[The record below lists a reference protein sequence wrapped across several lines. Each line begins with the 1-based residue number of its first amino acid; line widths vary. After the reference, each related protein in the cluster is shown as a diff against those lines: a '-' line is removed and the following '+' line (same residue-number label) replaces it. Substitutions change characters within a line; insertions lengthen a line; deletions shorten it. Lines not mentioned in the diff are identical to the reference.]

1 MEWIADALNSSVGAM
16 NSPNSNGSY
25 IKKEDNDYLNPPNFD
40 HLLSRSQR
48 RQQQKESFHRS
59 QRRVHRSQRRR
70 GSFHLDA
77 ESTLTNDKSRDRFS
91 ASFAD
96 DRVIGIGSKARIHP
110 TEMQIYL
117 RSLVQSSSSPDD
129 MAMMKKTISKQV
141 SNMTADGDK
150 KGDLLSD
157 SCDDPLRSAADSSP
171 SPHAAS
177 ASPQSAATVDPSSKK
192 NNRQKNDKAVEVYKE
207 TTLIAR
213 FRTQTECARY
223 LRATPEAVSYHCSKG
238 GGVCNGLLV
247 RPLAS
252 SFSAAAA
259 GDDDHE
265 DGNYFGLFEGST
277 THRPSARPQLSP
289 DVVALLKAW
298 LLSPAHIDNPYPNGR
313 EYEMLMVTTK
323 LEKMQL
329 KHWFNN
335 ARKRI
340 LKPLLKNKDVM
351 SSSRIGA
358 AALDSFGDFDMAKKK
373 RKSGNDDYSSDGS
386 DALVST
392 KKVKAEGVEAD
403 LQRVTDSSPHSPSA
417 ASRGTQKMTSNLSGL
432 SHNQIIAMQQ
442 QQQYDNSSTKDQ
454 GMGQMASFLFQ
465 QGNNGYD
472 GIGGH
477 NINSMING
485 RYDQLMGMGFNNGAS
500 NMLFNAMGNGSH
512 NTMMGYGDI
521 MGSGGFASMNNM
533 RGFQGM
539 DPMMMDSSA
548 VNPLLRGYAEA
559 TSSASRQGMVEM
571 YGRGGGLGGGQAPL
585 LSGGTDVGNENP
597 FGRAGLTLSE
607 AVAEDSS
614 KADCLAAVSSSNSD
628 EAARSNAVFKQQV
641 AAMAMNEA
649 SAAFKEME
657 DAVAGAKEIFA
668 QGRNRRG
675 RSDGDGTADDD
686 EDQLLLEANAH
697 AKKCQSVAMFKL
709 KVSQR
714 ASEEAATA
722 YNAYERLRGGDGGGG
737 LPPFSLWM

>member
-1 MEWIADALNSSVGAM
+1 MEWIADALNEILGPPSSGAV
-16 NSPNSNGSY
+16 NSPNSNGS
-25 IKKEDNDYLNPPNFD
+25 DYLNPPNFD
-40 HLLSRSQR
+40 HLLSRGQR
-48 RQQQKESFHRS
+48 CQQQQES
-59 QRRVHRSQRRR
+59 VHRSQRRR
-70 GSFHLDA
+70 GSGRLVA
-77 ESTLTNDKSRDRFS
+77 ESTLTNYKPRGFS

-96 DRVIGIGSKARIHP
+96 DRVIGIGNKARIHH

-117 RSLVQSSSSPDD
+117 RSLVQSLSPPDD
-129 MAMMKKTISKQV
+129 MAMMKNTISKQV
-141 SNMTADGDK
+141 SNMTADGDN
-150 KGDLLSD
+150 KGDLPSD
-157 SCDDPLRSAADSSP
+157 SCDDLLRSAADSSP

-192 NNRQKNDKAVEVYKE
+192 SNRQKNDKAVEVYKE
-207 TTLIAR
+207 TSLIAR

-252 SFSAAAA
+252 SSSAAAA
-259 GDDDHE
+259 CDDDHE
-265 DGNYFGLFEGST
+265 DENCFGLFEGSA

-289 DVVALLKAW
+289 DVVSLLKAW

-313 EYEMLMVTTK
+313 EYEMLMDTTK
-323 LEKMQL
+323 LEKNQL

-358 AALDSFGDFDMAKKK
+358 AALESFGDLDMAKKK
-373 RKSGNDDYSSDGS
+373 RKRGNDDSSSDGS
-386 DALVST
+386 DALAST
-392 KKVKAEGVEAD
+392 KKLKVEGVEAD
-403 LQRVTDSSPHSPSA
+403 LQRVTDSSPHSSSA
-417 ASRGTQKMTSNLSGL
+417 ASRGTQKMTYNLSEL
-432 SHNQIIAMQQ
+432 SQNQRIAMQ

-472 GIGGH
+472 GMGGH
-477 NINSMING
+477 NINSMMNG
-485 RYDQLMGMGFNNGAS
+485 RYDQLMGMGFNNGAG
-500 NMLFNAMGNGSH
+500 NMFFNAMGNGSH

-521 MGSGGFASMNNM
+521 MGSGGFTSMNNM

-539 DPMMMDSSA
+539 DSMMMDSSA
-548 VNPLLRGYAEA
+548 VNPLLRGYGVA
-559 TSSASRQGMVEM
+559 TSSASRQGMGEM
-571 YGRGGGLGGGQAPL
+571 YGRGGGLGSGPAPF
-585 LSGGTDVGNENP
+585 LSGGMDVGNENP
-597 FGRAGLTLSE
+597 IGRAGQTLPE
-607 AVAEDSS
+607 PVAEDSS
-614 KADCLAAVSSSNSD
+614 KTDSLAAVASSTSD

-641 AAMAMNEA
+641 ATMAMNEA

-668 QGRNRRG
+668 QSRNRRR
-675 RSDGDGTADDD
+675 RSDGAADDD
-686 EDQLLLEANAH
+686 GDQLLLEANAH
-697 AKKCQSVAMFKL
+697 AKKWQSVAMFKL

-722 YNAYERLRGGDGGGG
+722 YNAYERLRGADGGGG
-737 LPPFSLWM
+737 LPPLSLWM